1 MSNPRHY
8 HFIGIGGY
16 GMSALAQI
24 LLEMGEKVSG
34 SDVKPS
40 ERTARLARLGAT
52 IHIGHDASYITGA
65 DRVVY
70 STDVPPDNPELAAAR
85 AQGLEVL
92 HRSEVLAEILDSRRG
107 IAVSGSH
114 GKTTVTSMT
123 AFLMERGGLDPTAA
137 IGAEVDFYGSNA
149 KLGSSRWMVAEAD
162 ESDGSF
168 VRYHPEVAVVTNIEP
183 EHLERYGRDFGALVA
198 SFGRFLANIRPGG
211 LAVLCSDDARVREL
225 GARLGT
231 EKCWYGLGPEA
242 ELTAGEIDVRRGETV
257 FQVRRG
263 GKALGRVSLTVPGL
277 HNVQNALGALAVG
290 LWLGLD
296 FAAMAAAL
304 AEFRGARRRF
314 QVVGQKEGIMI
325 VDDYAHHPTEIMAT
339 LQAARQRA
347 ANRVI
352 AVFQPQRY
360 TRTHLLMNEF
370 GQAFGQADE
379 IVLTDIYSPPGE
391 APIPGVTSQALA
403 DLIRRHERRDVA
415 CISKKEDLVEHLLNI
430 ARPGDIILTMGAG
443 DIWKVAESLAERLQ
457 AAHKAS

>member
-1 MSNPRHY
+1 MGAPARY

-16 GMSALAQI
+16 GMSALAQV
-24 LLEMGEKVSG
+24 LLEMGCAVSG

-40 ERTARLARLGAT
+40 ERTARLAHLGAT
-52 IHIGHDASYITGA
+52 IHIGHDAAHVAGA
-65 DRVVY
+65 DKVVY
-70 STDVPPDNPELAAAR
+70 STDVPADNPELVAAR
-85 AQGLEVL
+85 ERGIPVL
-92 HRSEVLAEILDSRRG
+92 HRSEVLAELLNRRRG

-114 GKTTVTSMT
+114 GKTTVTSMA
-123 AFLMERGGLDPTAA
+123 AFLLERGGLDPTAV

-149 KLGSSRWMVAEAD
+149 KLGAGPWLVAEAD

-168 VRYHPEVAVVTNIEP
+168 IRYHPLVAVVTNIEP
-183 EHLERYGRDFGALVA
+183 EHLDRYGNDFQALVR
-198 SFGRFLANIRPGG
+198 SFGQFLANIRPGG

-225 GARLGT
+225 GTQIGAERV
-231 EKCWYGLGPEA
+231 WYGLAAGA
-242 ELTAGEIDVRRGETV
+242 DLTASDIDVRRGETV
-257 FQVRRG
+257 FQVLRH
-263 GKALGRVSLTVPGL
+263 GKALGRVTLTVPGL
-277 HNVQNALGALAVG
+277 HNVQNALAALAVG

-296 FAAMAAAL
+296 FEVMAASL
-304 AEFRGARRRF
+304 ADFRGARRRF
-314 QVVGQKEGIMI
+314 QVVGQQEGITI

-360 TRTHLLMNEF
+360 TRTHMLMKEF

-391 APIPGVTSQALA
+391 APIPGVNSQVLA
-403 DLIRRHERRDVA
+403 ELIRQNERRDVA
-415 CISKKEDLVEHLLNI
+415 CISKREELVEHLLNI

-443 DIWKVAESLAERLQ
+443 DIWKVAVSLAERLQ